1 MKKFRR
7 SRDNGAFA
15 LNTLQNPNLEV
26 RSLSQLIAAAQQIVE
41 EEARAAGIPLS
52 DVPSSNDATPP
63 AEEQPNLADDAA
75 ACPRYQAADDALSQA
90 PPTATESPVAEA
102 APPQN
107 LAPAPETSL
116 APADPSHPQP
126 RRIRNT
132 LVRRTPRSSPKKS
145 AHDQSRPRAPRAPR
159 RELTD
164 LERHERKCGICQHPL
179 RDAIDDYFMQWYPP
193 RRIAQEFRIP
203 EVRYIYRHAHATGLM
218 QQRRLAV
225 RDSLEYIVEQAYDV
239 VPSAEAVIQAVQA
252 CSRINAQGEW
262 VDPPRRVIFSSEVNR
277 RSTNSSATLELPENL
292 PKLPPAINVQPA
304 ISNRHTSRLENAIS
318 HSKQTTAP
326 SSNRHFFYTSGA
338 QNPRI
343 SRRLIAIS
351 RCACRSPFRRLPN

>member
-41 EEARAAGIPLS
+41 EEARAAGVPLS
-52 DVPSSNDATPP
+52 DAPLSNDAPP
-63 AEEQPNLADDAA
+63 HADAALTAEEQSNPAEDACLPRQASPPGRAAGEGASSAPLTGELPEAQEPLQLA
-75 ACPRYQAADDALSQA
+75 
-90 PPTATESPVAEA
+90 AEK
-102 APPQN
+102 
-107 LAPAPETSL
+107 APEASL
-116 APADPSHPQP
+116 APADAPDPQP
-126 RRIRNT
+126 RRIRKT
-132 LVRRTPRSSPKKS
+132 LARKAPRSSPKKS
-145 AHDQSRPRAPRAPR
+145 AHEQPRPRAPRAPR

-193 RRIAQEFRIP
+193 RRIAAEFRIP

-218 QQRRLAV
+218 QRRRLAV
-225 RDSLEYIVEQAYDV
+225 RDSLEYIVERAYDV

-262 VDPPRRVIFSSEVNR
+262 VDPPRRVIFTSEVQR
-277 RSTNSSATLELPENL
+277 RSTNGPATLELPENL
-292 PKLPPAINVQPA
+292 PKLLPAIDVQPA

-326 SSNRHFFYTSGA
+326 SSNRHFFA
-338 QNPRI
+338 HLARKI
-343 SRRLIAIS
+343 RA
-351 RCACRSPFRRLPN
+351 FRDA

>member
-7 SRDNGAFA
+7 SRDNGSFA

-41 EEARAAGIPLS
+41 EEARAAGVPLS
-52 DVPSSNDATPP
+52 TDSPRSNDAPP
-63 AEEQPNLADDAA
+63 SVDTAIPEEEQPGLEDDAA
-75 ACPRYQAADDALSQA
+75 YPFSRAADNSLTEAPPIAVESPAACPPGR
-90 PPTATESPVAEA
+90 EA

-107 LAPAPETSL
+107 PAPAPETS
-116 APADPSHPQP
+116 PADPPAPQP
-126 RRIRNT
+126 RRSSKT
-132 LVRRTPRSSPKKS
+132 LVRRNPRSSPKKS
-145 AHDQSRPRAPRAPR
+145 AQNQPRPRAPR
-159 RELTD
+159 RELTS
-164 LERHERKCGICQHPL
+164 LERHERKCVICQHPL

-193 RRIAQEFRIP
+193 HRIAEEFRIS

-225 RDSLEYIVEQAYDV
+225 RDSLEYIVERAYDV

-262 VDPPRRVIFSSEVNR
+262 VDPPRRVIFTSEVNR
-277 RSTNSSATLELPENL
+277 RSTNGPATLELPENL
-292 PKLPPAINVQPA
+292 PKLPPAIDVQPV
-304 ISNRHTSRLENAIS
+304 ISNRHTPRLENAIS

-326 SSNRHFFYTSGA
+326 GSNRHFFTHLA
-338 QNPRI
+338 RKI
-343 SRRLIAIS
+343 RAFLDA
-351 RCACRSPFRRLPN
+351 

>member
-7 SRDNGAFA
+7 SRDTGAFA

-41 EEARAAGIPLS
+41 EEAAAAA
-52 DVPSSNDATPP
+52 DVPLTDGPLSNDAPPP
-63 AEEQPNLADDAA
+63 ADAAPDADEQPKADDTA
-75 ACPRYQAADDALSQA
+75 ACPPYEAASAPLAEELPGAHEALQPAADI
-90 PPTATESPVAEA
+90 
-102 APPQN
+102 
-107 LAPAPETSL
+107 APETSL
-116 APADPSHPQP
+116 APADPPDPQQRQTRKTLAH
-126 RRIRNT
+126 RRAR
-132 LVRRTPRSSPKKS
+132 PSPKKS
-145 AHDQSRPRAPRAPR
+145 AHHQPRPRAPRAPR
-159 RELTD
+159 RELTA

-193 RRIAQEFRIP
+193 RRIAQEFKIP

-225 RDSLEYIVEQAYDV
+225 RDSLEFIVERAYDV

-277 RSTNSSATLELPENL
+277 RSANAPATLELPENL
-292 PKLPPAINVQPA
+292 PKLLPAIDVQPA
-304 ISNRHTSRLENAIS
+304 ISNRHTSRLENAVS
-318 HSKQTTAP
+318 HSNQTTAP
-326 SSNRHFFYTSGA
+326 VSNRHFFTDLA
-338 QNPRI
+338 RK
-343 SRRLIAIS
+343 
-351 RCACRSPFRRLPN
+351 FRAFRNA